1 MSRCINLQLGEAEV
15 LKHCAKQ
22 GVGVSV
28 IEPLASG
35 GVRLVCMSSGGAEQ
49 IRRHLKTKIIDGETI
64 RTRIR
69 PRGARL

>member
-1 MSRCINLQLGEAEV
+1 MSRCINLQLSEADAR
-15 LKHCAKQ
+15 KHCTKS

-35 GVRLVCMSSGGAEQ
+35 GVRLVCMSSDGAEQ
-49 IRRHLKTKIIDGETI
+49 VRRDLKSKIISGEII

-69 PRGARL
+69 PRGSRL